1 MSMMPTSSGPNPFTM
16 ASNFIARQYS
26 KGARQQRDEQHFN
39 SVHQAM
45 MLHGAQME
53 ATMKH
58 TSQQARLTERSL
70 KTQDQRANAWAGS
83 IHSMAEPGTQ
93 VSFKHGSTSANYTA
107 KKATAPA
114 TPKAGRV
121 PVKKVRGGKR
131 PQ

>member
-1 MSMMPTSSGPNPFTM
+1 MSMMPTSGGPNPFTI
-16 ASNFIARQYS
+16 ASNFIGRQYA

-70 KTQDQRANAWAGS
+70 KAQDQRANAWAGS

-107 KKATAPA
+107 KKATAPV

-121 PVKKVRGGKR
+121 PVKKVRGGKKT
-131 PQ
+131 P